1 MDVDSSPNDRT
12 QSRRRQRPGQCDG
25 AFCRRRHQNLFSH
38 ERRTTFNDAPPRKFQ
53 LRHSQTRLSRSP
65 EAARNFST
73 EQQEWTLT
81 DDGTMADTAGLY
93 LRDDNAKVDII
104 GLDCMTDRTMRDWKM
119 S

>member
-1 MDVDSSPNDRT
+1 MWT
-12 QSRRRQRPGQCDG
+12 
-25 AFCRRRHQNLFSH
+25 AL
-38 ERRTTFNDAPPRKFQ
+38 RTTEHRAAADNVLVSVTVLSVIVVIRIYLATSAVRPSMTPPPRKFQ
-53 LRHSQTRLSRSP
+53 LRHSQTRLTRSP